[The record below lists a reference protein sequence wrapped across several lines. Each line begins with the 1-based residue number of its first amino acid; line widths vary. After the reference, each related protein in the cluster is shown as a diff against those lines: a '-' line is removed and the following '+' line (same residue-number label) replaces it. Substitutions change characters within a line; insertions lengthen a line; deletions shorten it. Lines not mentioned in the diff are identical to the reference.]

1 MNSRDRLFTALAHR
15 EPDRVPLDLGSTQVS
30 TIHVA
35 AYRNLCRYLGIDPEP
50 VEMADIVQQVVRPGE
65 ALLDRFGVDTR
76 GLFPM
81 TSHNSGFE
89 DLEDVGDAWR
99 HVDEWGLTQQLKKEH
114 GYWWAQVGF
123 PLSGPTVDPAALAAY
138 PWPNAADPR
147 RIDGLRARAAEFRGA
162 GKVVVCKGLCAGM
175 FEMAQRLRG
184 MENCLCDLLADPDT
198 AAHLLDNVLRLKIEF
213 WSMLLD
219 ELGDL
224 VDIVAEGD
232 DYGTQQSQLISP
244 GTYKRLIAP
253 RLRELIGFIKQK
265 HAEKRPP
272 GEPGYV
278 FFHSCGNVRPYLPDF
293 IDMGIDILNPVH
305 GTATGMEP
313 AALKRDFGREIT
325 FWGGGVD
332 TQGVLPNGTPQQVRD
347 DVRRNVEV
355 LMPGGGFVFNTVHNI
370 QAEVPPENVVAMWEA
385 LREMGGEARQGP
397 YGLSGGMV

>member
-1 MNSRDRLFTALAHR
+1 MNSRERLFATLAHR

-30 TIHVA
+30 AIHVA
-35 AYRNLCRYLGIDPEP
+35 AYRNLCRHLDIDPEP

-65 ALLDRFGVDTR
+65 ELLGRLQVDTR
-76 GLFPM
+76 GLFPR
-81 TSHNSGFE
+81 TSHNWGFD
-89 DLEDVGDAWR
+89 DLEDVGDAWQ
-99 HVDEWGLTQQLKKEH
+99 HVDEWGFTQQFKKEH
-114 GYWWAQVGF
+114 GHWWAQVGF

-138 PWPNAADPR
+138 PWPNAVSPR
-147 RIDGLRARAAEFRGA
+147 RIEDLREQAAAFRNA
-162 GKVVVCKGLCAGM
+162 GKIVVCKGLCAGM

-198 AAHLLDNVLRLKIEF
+198 AAYLLDNILRLKIEF
-213 WSMLLD
+213 WTMLLD

-244 GTYKRLIAP
+244 DTYKRLIAP
-253 RLRELIGFIKQK
+253 RLRELVGFIKRK
-265 HAEKRPP
+265 HAEKRS
-272 GEPGYV
+272 GDEPGYV

-305 GTATGMEP
+305 VTATGMEP
-313 AALKRDFGREIT
+313 AALKRDFGRDIT

-332 TQGVLPNGTPQQVRD
+332 TQGVLPNGTPQQVCD
-347 DVRRNVEV
+347 DVRRNVEA

-370 QAEVPPENVVAMWEA
+370 QAEVPPENVMAMWEA
-385 LREMGGEARQGP
+385 LREAGV
-397 YGLSGGMV
+397 YS